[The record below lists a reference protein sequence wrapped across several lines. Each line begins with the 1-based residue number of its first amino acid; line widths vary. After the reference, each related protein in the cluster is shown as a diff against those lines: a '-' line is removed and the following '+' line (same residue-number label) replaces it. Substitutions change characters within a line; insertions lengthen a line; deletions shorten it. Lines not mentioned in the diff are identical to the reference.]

1 MNMNKKSFC
10 LQPREARYEAPR
22 MSGPFEVRRSFM
34 TGSNTGMTIPEIT
47 EENLDW

>member
-1 MNMNKKSFC
+1 MKTKPSC
-10 LQPREARYEAPR
+10 SQRRKARYETPR

-34 TGSNTGMTIPEIT
+34 TGSNTGMTIPDIT